1 MSPQT
6 HDWEV
11 IRKHIK
17 DAENT
22 LIQEFLDKLDKIR
35 IYCDEWDYNIPQPLW
50 DAIREYQERLKE

>member
-22 LIQEFLDKLDKIR
+22 LIREILDDIKRKYNGYLEYR
-35 IYCDEWDYNIPQPLW
+35 IMVEKW
-50 DAIREYQERLKE
+50 EKRLKE